1 MMATKKNKTTFQR
14 PNFSISKINQ
24 EKGTQLYTNFFNACK
39 NNLTKNAKVFATFA
53 VIKRLINRSK
63 VDPTKD
69 FIVEVIKRLEKDK
82 INSEIAM
89 QIAELGQSQAQS
101 LQKIALIR
109 MIPYFLGLLGI
120 IVLTALSLSVRPLAF
135 NNPELLKFIIPMF
148 LFIPLFVW
156 GIRKRKEIKFD
167 LLAANVVLQAA
178 SAYASAK
185 MQGKGTIAAMQN
197 LEEMRRRAKSIQD
210 KEANKKKEKK

>member
-1 MMATKKNKTTFQR
+1 MMATKKNKISLQR

-24 EKGTQLYTNFFNACK
+24 EKGTQLYTNFLNACK
-39 NNLTKNAKVFATFA
+39 NNLSKNPKSFSTYEV
-53 VIKRLINRSK
+53 VKRMITRSK
-63 VDPTKD
+63 ADPTKD
-69 FIVEVIKRLEKDK
+69 FIIEVIRRLEKDK

-89 QIAELGQSQAQS
+89 QIAELGQSQAQN
-101 LQKIALIR
+101 LQKVALIR

-120 IVLTALSLSVRPLAF
+120 IVLASLALSVKPLAF

-156 GIRKRKEIKFD
+156 GLNKRKEVKFD
-167 LLAANVVLQAA
+167 LLAANIVLQAA

-185 MQGKGTIAAMQN
+185 MQGRGTIAAMQN
-197 LEEMRRRAKSIQD
+197 LEEMRRKAKALQE
-210 KEANKKKEKK
+210 KESAKKKEKK